1 MGWKRPSNQSPQ
13 LQYIAQRKTPC
24 RLTNQRK
31 AFRLRSQRCSTR
43 HTSES
48 AAHPQYLFAEILFLD
63 RQVSRNKLLALRGLA
78 YTFDILA
85 IAGGMACIDIL
96 KRPFTLSV
104 AWMLLY
110 FPLTEW
116 LLKGRTPGKWLF
128 RLVVIGPNGEPPTL
142 IQSLVRNF
150 CRLLETN
157 PFLLG
162 PLVATVIFVYSARCQ
177 RLGDMLART
186 YVIPRRDLLAISAEI
201 RAQPGQ

>member
-1 MGWKRPSNQSPQ
+1 
-13 LQYIAQRKTPC
+13 
-24 RLTNQRK
+24 
-31 AFRLRSQRCSTR
+31 
-43 HTSES
+43 
-48 AAHPQYLFAEILFLD
+48 
-63 RQVSRNKLLALRGLA
+63 
-78 YTFDILA
+78 
-85 IAGGMACIDIL
+85 
-96 KRPFTLSV
+96 
-104 AWMLLY
+104 
-110 FPLTEW
+110 
-116 LLKGRTPGKWLF
+116 LF